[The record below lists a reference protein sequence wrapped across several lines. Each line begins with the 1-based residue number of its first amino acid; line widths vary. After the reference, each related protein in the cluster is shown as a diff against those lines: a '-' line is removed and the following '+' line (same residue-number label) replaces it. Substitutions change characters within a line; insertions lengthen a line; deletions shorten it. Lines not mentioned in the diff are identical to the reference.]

1 MPRAPQSL
9 QSRRANDRSPI
20 PLVRI

>member
-20 PLVRI
+20 PLARI